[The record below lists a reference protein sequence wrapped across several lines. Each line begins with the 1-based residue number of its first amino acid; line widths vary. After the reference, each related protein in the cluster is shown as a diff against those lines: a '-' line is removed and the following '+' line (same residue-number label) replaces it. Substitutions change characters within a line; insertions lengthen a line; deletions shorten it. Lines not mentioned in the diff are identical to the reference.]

1 NWFIQTG
8 TVSPISG
15 FPVPPPPGPP
25 NAAMTDQGGPG
36 SHVLYQD
43 FTVPFG
49 VTGASLTFDR
59 FIGNRDGGFFTPD
72 TLDFSVSPNQQAR
85 VDLITTTANPFS
97 VAPGDVLLNVFRTQP
112 GDPLVSGYTTQVT
125 DLTAFLQAHE
135 GQTLRLRFA
144 EVDNQLFFQFGVD
157 RVNLD
162 VV

>member
-1 NWFIQTG
+1 LNVPAGPVQKGDVDAELDPKYPPERQEGAAVPLALFLVCVAAPRVGAAPILTNGDFTAGFTGWTVLNQPGSFAGSNWCIQTG

-15 FPVPPPPGPP
+15 FPAPPPPGPP

-85 VDLITTTANPFS
+85 VDLI
-97 VAPGDVLLNVFRTQP
+97 
-112 GDPLVSGYTTQVT
+112 
-125 DLTAFLQAHE
+125 
-135 GQTLRLRFA
+135 
-144 EVDNQLFFQFGVD
+144 
-157 RVNLD
+157 
-162 VV
+162 